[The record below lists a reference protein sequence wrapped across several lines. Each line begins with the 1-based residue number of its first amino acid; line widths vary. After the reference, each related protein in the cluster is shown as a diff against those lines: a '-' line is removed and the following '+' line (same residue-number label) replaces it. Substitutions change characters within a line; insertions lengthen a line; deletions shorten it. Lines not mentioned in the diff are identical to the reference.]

1 MEKPG
6 DLNMEDGEI
15 SVLLIEDNPDDA
27 ALLRRN
33 LGKSANGNI
42 RLTLAKSQQEG
53 LEQLRRNAPDI
64 ILCDLGLPDSHGL
77 DTVTK
82 IICQAPDIPVVVL
95 SGFDDEATAIRAV
108 QSGAQDYLVKGRL
121 EGAQIE
127 RSLFYAI
134 ERARL
139 QRELEQHTQEIS
151 KYQANLHKI
160 LDKNADA
167 IIVIGKGRR
176 ILFANRAAEA
186 MLCRKSK
193 DLIHR
198 PFNFPLEKG
207 KTSEIEIRYRKKAT
221 TIAEMNVAA
230 IDWEGS
236 PAYLA
241 SLHDITKRKQM
252 MEALRESE
260 AKFSKAFHSSANLFA
275 INTLKDGKFIEV
287 NDSFTRM
294 TGYTRKEV
302 IGHNATELDF
312 WADEKERKNITTKT
326 KENERVR
333 NEQIKI
339 RSKSGKIRY
348 GLFSSEQ
355 ITINGESCFINAI
368 TDITELKHAE
378 ESLRVSEE
386 KFSKAFRSSPEM
398 IVISDIEDGT
408 VLEANDTFLHL
419 TGYAPAEVI
428 GKKSLEVGIWAV
440 PEERAE
446 MTRILQAEG
455 KVVKR
460 EYLFRM
466 KSGETRTWLFSA
478 EIINID
484 NKPCMLSVN
493 TDITELKKAME
504 ELRYSDTALKSIHE
518 GVFALDNEFRIT
530 RWNKMCEQM
539 FGIKAIDAIGRPV
552 GEVITMV
559 EEYPG
564 QNTERIDLLVEK
576 GFNKEEQI
584 YQTPRGDIWVD
595 VQAQAIEDN
604 GQHYGWVTLVSDIT
618 QRKQTEET
626 LRFSDA
632 AFKSIHESVVATDT
646 KYVITHWNKISEQMY
661 GIKASQAKGRKL
673 KDIIEIVENF
683 PGENAQRLKRLEN
696 EGYYQEEQLHRTK
709 QGEVWADVSMQAIEE
724 DGKRY
729 GWVMLASAITQRKL
743 AEEALKRSEEKYR
756 ELISTSIDGIVSNDA
771 QMRIIIWNRGAERIF
786 GYSEREMLGQPVTKF
801 IPEKEWKNIKKVQ
814 HTLKTAG
821 GRKTRNLIIEG
832 FGLKKDGQEIPIE
845 LSVSSKGYGDA
856 RIATAIIRDISERKE
871 AEEKLRESE
880 ERYRDLFE
888 NASDLIQ
895 SVAPDGHFV
904 FVNKAWHRALGYT
917 EKEVARLVLWDIIH
931 PDYIAHCQ
939 EIFQKV
945 MAGET
950 DYIETVFVAKNGK
963 AIHVEGNA
971 NNYCLEGKIMATRG
985 IFRDVTERKEAEERL
1000 RESEESYRDLF
1011 ENASDFIQSVA
1022 QDAHFIYVNKAWRDA
1037 LGYSKQEI
1045 ANLVLWD
1052 IIHPDDI
1059 KRCRNIFCTV
1069 MAGKAFN
1076 NVETVFV
1083 TKNGKLIHV
1092 EGNVNVVFK
1101 EGKVVATRA
1110 IFRDIT
1116 ERKEAEEKLRKI
1128 DRMKSEFLSN
1138 VSHELRTPLQ
1148 SVSGFTKL
1156 LLNGQVPDPA
1166 TQQEFLG
1173 IIDRETSYL
1182 GNLINSLLD
1191 MSRLESGRFQINK
1204 TLTDLRGTINDS
1216 IKSFQPIARDK
1227 NIILT
1232 GEIPPNLPE
1241 IDVDSGRIRQVF
1253 FNLLSNAVKYSD
1265 PGGSV
1270 MFRVE
1275 KRQKDLL
1282 FQVTDRG
1289 IGMSRPALQH
1299 LFERFYRAED
1309 KLARGGTGLGLY
1321 ITKQIIEAH
1330 GGHIWVKSK
1339 INEGSTFSFDLPL
1352 NGKGGNGHDKENS
1365 GHRRRPGHIKAG

>member
-1 MEKPG
+1 ME
-6 DLNMEDGEI
+6 EGEI
-15 SVLLIEDNPDDA
+15 KVLLIEDNPDDA

-33 LGKSANGNI
+33 LGKSANGKIN
-42 RLTLAKSQQEG
+42 LTLVRSLEEG
-53 LEQLRRNAPDI
+53 LEQVRRNAPDI

-82 IICQAPDIPVVVL
+82 IICEAPDIPLVVL
-95 SGFDDEATAIRAV
+95 SGFDDEATAIKAV

-139 QRELEQHTQEIS
+139 QRELEQHAQEIS

-160 LDKNADA
+160 LGKNADA
-167 IIVIGKGRR
+167 IIVIGKDKE
-176 ILFANRAAEA
+176 ILFANRAAEV

-193 DLIHR
+193 DLIHK
-198 PFNFPLEKG
+198 PFDFPLEKG
-207 KTSEIEIRYRKKAT
+207 KPSEIEVCHRKKEKI
-221 TIAEMNVAA
+221 IAEMSVAA

-252 MEALRESE
+252 MEALKESE

-287 NDSFTRM
+287 NESFMRM
-294 TGYTRKEV
+294 TGYTREEV

-312 WADEKERKNITTKT
+312 WADEEERQRIVTKIR
-326 KENERVR
+326 ENTRVR

-339 RSKSGKIRY
+339 RSKSGEIRF

-355 ITINGESCFINAI
+355 ITISGEACFINTI

-408 VLEANDTFLHL
+408 ILEANDTFLHL
-419 TGYAPAEVI
+419 TGYTSEEII
-428 GKKSLEVGIWAV
+428 GKSSVELGIWVA
-440 PEERAE
+440 PEERIE
-446 MTRILQAEG
+446 MIQILKSEG
-455 KVVKR
+455 RVDKR
-460 EYLFRM
+460 ECLFRM
-466 KSGETRTWLFSA
+466 KSGEIRTWLFAA

-493 TDITELKKAME
+493 DDITELKKAIE

-518 GVFALDNEFRIT
+518 GVFAMDNDFKIT
-530 RWNKMCEQM
+530 RWNDMCEQM
-539 FGIKAIDAIGRPV
+539 FGIRAANAIGQPI
-552 GEVITMV
+552 GEVMTMV

-564 QNTERIDLLVEK
+564 QNEERINLLIEK

-584 YQTPRGDIWVD
+584 YRTPRGNIWVD
-595 VQAQAIEDN
+595 VHAQAVEDN
-604 GQHYGWVTLVSDIT
+604 GKRYGWVTLVSDIT

-646 KYVITHWNKISEQMY
+646 EYVITNWNNISEQMY
-661 GIKASQAKGRKL
+661 GIKASQATGRKL
-673 KDIIEIVENF
+673 KDVIEIVENF
-683 PGENAQRLKRLEN
+683 PGENAQRIKRLES

-709 QGEVWADVSMQAIEE
+709 QGEVWVDVSMQAIEE

-756 ELISTSIDGIVSNDA
+756 ELIGSSIDGIVSNDA
-771 QMRIIIWNRGAERIF
+771 QKRIIIWNQGAERIF
-786 GYSEREMLGQPVTKF
+786 GYTEKEMLGQPITKI
-801 IPEKEWKNIKKVQ
+801 IPERERKIYKKVQ
-814 HTLKTAG
+814 RSLKNAG
-821 GRKTRNLIIEG
+821 ATKISNRVIEG
-832 FGLKKDGQEIPIE
+832 FGVRKDGKEIPIE
-845 LSVSSKGYGDA
+845 LSVTTKKYEDA
-856 RIATAIIRDISERKE
+856 YITMAIIRDITERKE
-871 AEEKLRESE
+871 GEEKLRRSE

-904 FVNKAWHRALGYT
+904 YVNKAWHRVLGYT
-917 EKEVARLVLWDIIH
+917 EKEVARLALWDIIH

-939 EIFQKV
+939 EIFEKV

-971 NNYCLEGKIMATRG
+971 NNYSLEGKIVATRG

-1022 QDAHFIYVNKAWRDA
+1022 QDGHFVYVNKAWREA
-1037 LGYSKQEI
+1037 LGYSEKEI

-1059 KRCRNIFCTV
+1059 ERCKKIFHTV
-1069 MAGKAFN
+1069 MAGKAVN
-1076 NVETVFV
+1076 NVETVFF

-1101 EGKVVATRA
+1101 EGLVVATRA

-1128 DRMKSEFLSN
+1128 DRMKAEFLSN

-1148 SVSGFTKL
+1148 SISGFAKL
-1156 LLNGQVPDPA
+1156 LMNGQVPDPA
-1166 TQQEFLG
+1166 TQQEFLQ
-1173 IIDRETSYL
+1173 IIDRESSYL

-1204 TLTDLRGTINDS
+1204 MLSSIRETIVDSLR
-1216 IKSFQPIARDK
+1216 SFQSMASEK
-1227 NIILT
+1227 NISLT
-1232 GEIPPNLPE
+1232 EEIPKDLPE
-1241 IDVDSGRIRQVF
+1241 IEVDTGRIRQVF
-1253 FNLLSNAVKYSD
+1253 FNLLSNAIKYSD

-1275 KRQKDLL
+1275 KRRNDLL

-1289 IGMSRPALQH
+1289 IGMSRRALRH

-1321 ITKQIIEAH
+1321 ITKQIVEAH
-1330 GGHIWVKSK
+1330 GGHIWVESK
-1339 INEGSTFSFDLPL
+1339 INRGSTFSFDLPL